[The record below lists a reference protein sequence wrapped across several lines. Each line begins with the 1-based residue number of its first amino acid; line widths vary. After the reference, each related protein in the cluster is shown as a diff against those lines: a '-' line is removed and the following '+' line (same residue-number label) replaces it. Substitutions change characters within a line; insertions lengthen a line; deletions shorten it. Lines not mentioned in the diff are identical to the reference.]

1 MLYRSR
7 WLLTWGKGN
16 EKQKKTLGKKNA
28 YVGIT
33 IDVKLG
39 HNANDAVLISFREV
53 GRETEMRF

>member
-1 MLYRSR
+1 MRNNEGL
-7 WLLTWGKGN
+7 WGRNK
-16 EKQKKTLGKKNA
+16 LA